1 MSKSAKL
8 SRLLDLDVYKRV
20 TGDDASMERE
30 VYVAEINRPGFEL
43 AGFFKHS
50 DFRRIIL
57 LGEKENAFIHE
68 MSAESQLAC
77 FSKLVNDETPCI
89 IIAKGY
95 KAPDI
100 LKNIAINNRSC
111 IHHIAESS

>member
-1 MSKSAKL
+1 MGKSVKL
-8 SRLLDLDVYKRV
+8 KDLMNNPAYKRV
-20 TGDDASMERE
+20 SGDEESLERE
-30 VYVAEINRPGFEL
+30 VFVAEINRPGFEL

-57 LGEKENAFIHE
+57 LGDKENIFIKE
-68 MSAESQLAC
+68 MTKESQLAC

-95 KAPDI
+95 EAPEI
-100 LKNIAINNRSC
+100 LKNIACKRKPV
-111 IHHIAESS
+111 